1 MSGGIL
7 VTGGGGQLARALGA
21 AAGARKLRVVGRP
34 DWDFDRVAGLPALL
48 AEARPA
54 LVINAA
60 AHTAVDRAE
69 SEADAAYRA
78 NRDGPAVLA
87 AYCAAAGIPL
97 IHVSTDF
104 VFDGAKGA
112 PYAEDDAPNPAGI
125 YGASK
130 LAGEAAVLAVCP
142 RAIVLRT
149 SWVYAAT
156 GKNFVLTMLAL
167 AKTRDHLRVVA
178 DQRGCP
184 TAADD
189 LADVILGIADIIAR
203 DGWQDRFAG
212 VYHAAG
218 AGETTWH
225 GLASAAIARAG
236 AFGHPQPKLI
246 EAIATAEYPTPAQ
259 RPADSRLDCGKLA
272 RVFGLAL
279 PPWDA
284 ALDRTIARVFAPAG

>member
-21 AAGARKLRVVGRP
+21 AAGARELRVVGRP

-246 EAIATAEYPTPAQ
+246 EAIATAEYPTPAR

>member
-1 MSGGIL
+1 MRGPIL
-7 VTGGGGQLARALGA
+7 VTGGGGQLARALAA
-21 AAGARKLRVVGRP
+21 AAGARDLRVVGRP

-48 AEARPA
+48 AEARPG
-54 LVINAA
+54 LIVNAA

-104 VFDGAKGA
+104 VFDGTKGA
-112 PYAEDDAPNPAGI
+112 PYAEDDAPNPAGV

-130 LAGEAAVLAVCP
+130 LAGERAVLAVCP

-156 GKNFVLTMLAL
+156 GRNFVLTMLAL

-189 LADVILGIADIIAR
+189 LAGAILGIADIIAR
-203 DGWQDRFAG
+203 DGWQERFAG

-225 GLASAAIARAG
+225 GLACAAIARAG

-246 EAIATAEYPTPAQ
+246 EAIGTADYPTPAR

-284 ALDRTIARVFAPAG
+284 ALDRTVARVFAPPG

>member
-21 AAGARKLRVVGRP
+21 AAGARELRVVGRP

-246 EAIATAEYPTPAQ
+246 EAIATAEYPTPAR
-259 RPADSRLDCGKLA
+259 RPADSRLDCSKLA

>member
-7 VTGGGGQLARALGA
+7 VTGGSGQLARALGA
-21 AAGARKLRVVGRP
+21 AAGPRKLRVVGRP

-48 AEARPA
+48 AEARPG

-87 AYCAAAGIPL
+87 AYCAAAAIPL
-97 IHVSTDF
+97 INVSTDF

-112 PYAEDDAPNPAGI
+112 PYVEGDAPNPAGV

-189 LADVILGIADIIAR
+189 LADVVLGIADTIAR

-225 GLASAAIARAG
+225 GLACAAIARAG

-246 EAIATAEYPTPAQ
+246 EAIATAEYPTPAR
-259 RPADSRLDCGKLA
+259 RPADSRLDCSKLA
-272 RVFGLAL
+272 QVFGLAL
-279 PPWDA
+279 PHWEA
-284 ALDRTIARVFAPAG
+284 ALDRTIARVFAPPG